1 MMKLQELAQ
10 VIRSKNSGPFE
21 ITFDILFKTQEDYQ
35 FFIDSNVLTK
45 EVFADLYQIDP
56 EDIITFESF
65 EAARGFKI
73 TIPRPWPQGSVGE
86 SDMHGS
92 QQYANLLTLELPEKA

>member
-1 MMKLQELAQ
+1 MKLQDFAQ

-21 ITFDILFKTQEDYQ
+21 ITFDIIFRSLEDYHY
-35 FFIDSNVLTK
+35 FIDQNVLTK
-45 EVFADLYQIDP
+45 DYFAALYQIDP
-56 EDIITFESF
+56 NDLITFEGF

-92 QQYANLLTLELPEKA
+92 QQYSNLLAIEIPDKE